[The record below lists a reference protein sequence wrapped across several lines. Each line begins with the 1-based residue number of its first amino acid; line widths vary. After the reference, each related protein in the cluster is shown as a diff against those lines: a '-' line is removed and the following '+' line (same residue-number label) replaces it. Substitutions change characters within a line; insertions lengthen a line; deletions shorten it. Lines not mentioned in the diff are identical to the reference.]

1 MQHWGLGDFELV
13 TSKGHWLDKLTS
25 AQIHFSKASS
35 KLFSRVFRM
44 HYVKDNLRT
53 LLLTESVS
61 KAAAVFILSGIPF
74 PPGTQKQTHTQ
85 IQM

>member
-1 MQHWGLGDFELV
+1 MLPWGLGDFELV

-25 AQIHFSKASS
+25 AQIHFYKASS
-35 KLFSRVFRM
+35 KLFSRGFRM

-53 LLLTESVS
+53 LLFTESVS
-61 KAAAVFILSGIPF
+61 KAAAVFTLSGMAF

-85 IQM
+85 VQM